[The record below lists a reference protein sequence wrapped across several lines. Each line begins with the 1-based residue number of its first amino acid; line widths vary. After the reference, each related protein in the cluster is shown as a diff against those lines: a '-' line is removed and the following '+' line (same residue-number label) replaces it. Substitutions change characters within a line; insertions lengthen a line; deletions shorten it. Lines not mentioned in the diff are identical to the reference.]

1 MTRSPGPR
9 RDRHRTSRLVL
20 ALLAS
25 LVVLVAGACS
35 DAPTE
40 KEIAMAD
47 DGIDPSIVP
56 IFTSEN
62 LLPAVQQLGQVFLID
77 HPGTTFQYIAKD
89 AETLGRRVSDGIR
102 PALWIDEARALDPHE
117 AQAIGEPAPV
127 GDDVVQFVRY
137 RDYKGPAP
145 TLEVFG
151 AGSFPARSA
160 LCDVEVPCGRA
171 ARAILDDAGITPE
184 PDAML
189 PTGRDVVA
197 AAAKGEVDT
206 SLLYRSDTARLW
218 TAFKLLPLPDPTIG
232 ARTYQSLRMRDDTIA
247 NGFQTWIATSPDAD
261 AVLVKLGLRPR
272 PELERS

>member
-102 PALWIDEARALDPHE
+102 DSKTERRTPASTHASASRMRTASATAVIGVLAPRLTTRQDRACSIAPNSSRGRSCRSCGG
-117 AQAIGEPAPV
+117 QASTT
-127 GDDVVQFVRY
+127 VR
-137 RDYKGPAP
+137 DSC
-145 TLEVFG
+145 
-151 AGSFPARSA
+151 AGSGRRSSPSTPRNELETKCSCSTPSSPRSQPSPTSRSTGMTTSATVMSTPCTSRHSRSA
-160 LCDVEVPCGRA
+160 SRTPTPSSSRGR
-171 ARAILDDAGITPE
+171 
-184 PDAML
+184 
-189 PTGRDVVA
+189 
-197 AAAKGEVDT
+197 
-206 SLLYRSDTARLW
+206 S
-218 TAFKLLPLPDPTIG
+218 
-232 ARTYQSLRMRDDTIA
+232 
-247 NGFQTWIATSPDAD
+247 
-261 AVLVKLGLRPR
+261 
-272 PELERS
+272 